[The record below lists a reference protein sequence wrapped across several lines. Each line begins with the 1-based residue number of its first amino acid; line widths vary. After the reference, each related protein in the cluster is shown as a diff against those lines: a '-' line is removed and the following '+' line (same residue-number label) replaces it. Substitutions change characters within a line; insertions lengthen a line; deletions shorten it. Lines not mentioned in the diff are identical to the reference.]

1 MSGGEAAAAVV
12 HARPA
17 GASRFDPSALVFAA
31 FGLFLALLVGLP
43 LAWLA
48 YYALTDAAGAPTLA
62 NLERLVTD
70 ETLRAPLKISLL
82 VATCVGLLS
91 AAVAAPIAWLAA
103 RTNMPGRGFVRVLVT
118 ASFVTPPFLG
128 AIAWEILAAP
138 NSGLLNQ
145 WYRWLY
151 DLPPFVHLLDIY
163 SVTGLIF
170 VDTCYAFPFVFVL
183 VANGLDRTP
192 GDMEDASAILGAK
205 PWRTAWRITL
215 PLALPAVLAGM
226 MVAFLRSLTLFGTPA
241 ILALPGN
248 FHTITTKIWSLFQY
262 PPNPGLAAAASIPL
276 LVLTILLLR
285 AERWVLGRR
294 SYAVIGAKNSPP
306 RPVDLK
312 AWRWPAL
319 ALCLVVLCNPVFLPY
334 LALVRAALSKTI
346 GEPLT
351 LATMTL
357 QHVRFVFLEFSP
369 TRLALQ
375 NTVILAVATATVGTA
390 LALVI
395 AYVASRKVIAG
406 HRALAF
412 LATAPSAVPG
422 IVLGVGLFLA
432 YTRGPVVLYGTLW
445 ILFLAYL
452 TIELPAAYQ
461 QLQSAFQSLHPEL
474 EEAGR
479 LFGAGRMRTLKDIL
493 APLLKT
499 AVLAAWCF
507 IFIGVMRELSAAVM
521 LFTAQTK
528 VISVVIY
535 DLNESGDLGAISV
548 LGITLLVVT
557 FAIVFVA
564 QRLSGRVGRA
574 RATA

>member
-1 MSGGEAAAAVV
+1 MSGGEAAAPVV
-12 HARPA
+12 LPVRQARPA
-17 GASRFDPSALVFAA
+17 STPRPSSLPPSGCSSRFSSGCRSP
-31 FGLFLALLVGLP
+31 GLP
-43 LAWLA
+43 
-48 YYALTDAAGAPTLA
+48 TTPSPTPTGAPTLA

-103 RTNMPGRGFVRVLVT
+103 RTNMPGRSFVRVLVT

-319 ALCLVVLCNPVFLPY
+319 ALCLARAVQPGVP
-334 LALVRAALSKTI
+334 ALSRARARRAVEDHRRAADARDDDAAACSLRLLRVLADAARAAEHRHPR
-346 GEPLT
+346 GRDRDRRHGACARHRLRREP
-351 LATMTL
+351 
-357 QHVRFVFLEFSP
+357 Q
-369 TRLALQ
+369 
-375 NTVILAVATATVGTA
+375 
-390 LALVI
+390 
-395 AYVASRKVIAG
+395 G
-406 HRALAF
+406 HRRPPGARASSR
-412 LATAPSAVPG
+412 PRRSPCPG

-499 AVLAAWCF
+499 PCSPPGASSS
-507 IFIGVMRELSAAVM
+507 SASCA
-521 LFTAQTK
+521 
-528 VISVVIY
+528 S
-535 DLNESGDLGAISV
+535 SPPP
-548 LGITLLVVT
+548 
-557 FAIVFVA
+557 
-564 QRLSGRVGRA
+564 
-574 RATA
+574 